1 MPNFYEVVVNEQK
14 TRKKAEMQENRTIC
28 YQSAI
33 AYEKVHGGGK
43 RTTVVLPNKIVL

>member
-1 MPNFYEVVVNEQK
+1 MPNFYEAVVNEQK

-33 AYEKVHGGGK
+33 AYEKVYGGGK

>member
-1 MPNFYEVVVNEQK
+1 MPNFYEAVVNEQK

-33 AYEKVHGGGK
+33 AYEEGEKEPLLFCQIK
-43 RTTVVLPNKIVL
+43 